1 MPRAS
6 TPTAGHQGRI
16 DFCADSRYHPRSMN
30 NFRTLSCPEV
40 MAPSKK
46 TIQPDN
52 QRGFYRP
59 FFCKEKKHEQEKKD
73 RKQGGFL

>member
-1 MPRAS
+1 MRLMSKVRA
-6 TPTAGHQGRI
+6 
-16 DFCADSRYHPRSMN
+16 
-30 NFRTLSCPEV
+30 LSSSEV

-46 TIQPDN
+46 TIEPDN